1 MVKAEARRWRSRSE
15 VQRQAE
21 LEAEALEIPYEE
33 VLWRLEKRSGRSG
46 EAGKS
51 CTPALLLSAN
61 FTSTGF

>member
-33 VLWRLEKRSGRSG
+33 VLWRLE
-46 EAGKS
+46 
-51 CTPALLLSAN
+51 
-61 FTSTGF
+61 